1 MRYIIIGLGIYGANL
16 ARDLTAQGHEV
27 IGVDSCQ
34 ERIDALKDYIS
45 TVYLLDCTEE
55 SSLAVLPLKN
65 VDLVI
70 VAIGE
75 NFGASV
81 RAVALLKQAGVKHMY
96 ARAIDELHHS
106 ILECFNLDRILTPEQ
121 RAADDLAKEMV
132 LGSDIRSMN
141 IDNENFVVRFTAPAY
156 FVDMP
161 YNNLQIEE
169 DFGVRLI
176 SAARPSMDR
185 NIIGISVYEPLPIDI
200 TDDAERVREGDL
212 LTCLTSKKAFR
223 NMMKKIS

>member
-16 ARDLTAQGHEV
+16 ARNLTAQGHEV
-27 IGVDSCQ
+27 IGVDSIA
-34 ERIDALKDYIS
+34 ERVDALKDYLS
-45 TVYLLDCTEE
+45 TVYQLDCTEE

-81 RAVALLKQAGVKHMY
+81 RTVALLKQAGVKHMY

-132 LGSDIRSMN
+132 LGSDIRAMN
-141 IDNENFVVRFTAPAY
+141 IDSDNFIVRFTAPPYFLDMAY
-156 FVDMP
+156 ASMR
-161 YNNLQIEE
+161 IES

-176 SAARPSMDR
+176 AAARPTAES
-185 NIIGISVYEPLPIDI
+185 NIIGVTVYEPQRIDI
-200 TDDAERVREGDL
+200 TKPDERVQQGDIF
-212 LTCLTSKKAFR
+212 TCLTTKKSFR
-223 NMMKKIS
+223 AMMKKIS